1 MSLVIL
7 AIGLTATIVAAL
19 AYARWQVR
27 HIARDLPARLGIQI
41 QQSTEGFTYSKTEQ
55 GRTVFTLHAARA
67 LQYRAGGHAVL
78 HDVRIQVFHPQDG
91 LADIITGNEFEY
103 DPNNGIVR
111 ALDEAHIDLH
121 APVEASPSSPAEKSS
136 GTAKTSGTQAAA
148 PDRLIHVVTR
158 GLVFNQK
165 TGVATTDELLEFRL
179 PQGSGHAVG
188 AVYDSDQGQLLLKSK
203 VVIHTQTQN
212 GPAVIHAT
220 QSTYDQHVSQVY
232 MENATYVTAMEHA
245 SSRAVTILL
254 RPDSSVE
261 NINAQRDVHYRT
273 TRGESV
279 SAQSM
284 VAALD
289 DHSRPQAA
297 HFSGDVR
304 FHWQQ
309 PQESTRGSAAEGQFF
324 FNHRGHLRQAILDR
338 AVHLR
343 QRMLAL
349 PSPMERNVRANHLV
363 MDFVEDAAGNAELRH
378 AVATGDAWVHQR
390 AISTPQTARKPVPGS
405 AQPNTVQDTTI
416 RARQLIAQFS
426 AGNQLQRMDGKGNT
440 QLRSVAANGDV
451 DTSSGDTLQ
460 VMFAASPP
468 APKKKSQQK
477 KEAAGAALVVNAN
490 TIQTAVQQGHVMLQ
504 QVAATHPTPLARQPN
519 MQASVH
525 PEISTATADRAE
537 YHGEMQQLMLTGNP
551 HFEDSDTEMVAQQM
565 QVNRATGEMTAT
577 GAVQTTIRGGA
588 TAGGLLG
595 GSEATSGSQEATY
608 IIADQAVLHRNTQQ
622 AIFTGH
628 ARLWQGANVIEAPV
642 IEILQG
648 QQSLQAY
655 GESQSSEIRCTFVA
669 SSATGA
675 HIQNAPTPISV
686 TSKRLLYS
694 DAERKAH
701 FTGQVT
707 VTMQGD
713 RLQSDVADLYLQSS
727 IPAMPAVPAAPAH
740 PTKNNL
746 QSRHNDSM
754 QSSVERMVV
763 QGNVRF
769 AQPGRYGTGA
779 RIVYTA
785 SDGRFVLTG
794 SEQAPPMIV
803 DAAQGSLT
811 GHVLI
816 FESQQNTIQVQG
828 GNAATTTKTR
838 VQK

>member
-7 AIGLTATIVAAL
+7 AIGLTATIVVAL

-55 GRTVFTLHAARA
+55 GRTIFTLHAARA
-67 LQYRAGGHAVL
+67 LQYRAGGHALL

-121 APVEASPSSPAEKSS
+121 APVGEEAAPPSAKSS
-136 GTAKTSGTQAAA
+136 GAQAAA
-148 PDRLIHVVTR
+148 PDRMIHVVTR

-188 AVYDSDQGQLLLKSK
+188 AVYDSKQDQLLLKSK

-220 QSTYDQHVSQVY
+220 QSIYDQHVSQVH
-232 MENATYVTAMEHA
+232 MEDATYVTAMERA

-261 NINAQRDVHYRT
+261 NINAQRDVRYRAI
-273 TRGESV
+273 RGESV

-289 DHSRPQAA
+289 EHSRPQAA

-304 FHWQQ
+304 FYWQQ
-309 PQESTRGSAAEGQFF
+309 PQESTSGSAAEGQFF

-338 AVHLR
+338 KARLR

-363 MDFVEDAAGNAELRH
+363 MDFVEDAAGNAELQH
-378 AVATGDAWVHQR
+378 AVATGDARVHQR
-390 AISTPQTARKPVPGS
+390 AIPVLLAARKPVSGS
-405 AQPNTVQDTTI
+405 AQPNTLQDTTI
-416 RARQLIAQFS
+416 RARQLTAQFS

-451 DTSSGDTLQ
+451 DTSFGDTLQ
-460 VMFAASPP
+460 VMFTALPP
-468 APKKKSQQK
+468 APKKKRQQK
-477 KEAAGAALVVNAN
+477 KEAVGAAALVVNAN

-504 QVAATHPTPLARQPN
+504 QVAATHPASLVRKSKATPPN
-519 MQASVH
+519 TQMGTQA
-525 PEISTATADRAE
+525 EISTATADRAE
-537 YHGEMQQLMLTGNP
+537 YHGEMQQMMLTGNP
-551 HFEDSDTEMVAQQM
+551 HFEDSDMEMVAQQM

-595 GSEATSGSQEATY
+595 GSEATSGSQDATY

-628 ARLWQGANVIEAPV
+628 ARLWQGASVIEAPI

-655 GESQSSEIRCTFVA
+655 GEGKSSEIRCTFVA
-669 SSATGA
+669 SSAIGA
-675 HIQNAPTPISV
+675 QAQSAPTPIDV
-686 TSKRLLYS
+686 TSERLLYS

-701 FTGQVT
+701 FTGKVT
-707 VTMQGD
+707 VTTQGD

-727 IPAMPAVPAAPAH
+727 VSVMPAVPAASAP

-746 QSRHNDSM
+746 QSKHNDSG

-769 AQPGRYGTGA
+769 TQPGRYGTGA